1 MLCSLYQNSSLYTPY
16 QRSWL
21 YKLFQMYIP
30 SFRILI
36 DKHSAESK
44 TDFWIIYSQAEL
56 STRFPGYIQ
65 STRIPSYISFAS
77 ILGYEP
83 IPRDRDYI
91 SSTVLYIFKHSLD
104 STPSTRV
111 SDYTM
116 PVFWLILSIPYKCD
130 KNTCHIYHPVKPPW

>member
-1 MLCSLYQNSSLYTPY
+1 M
-16 QRSWL
+16 
-21 YKLFQMYIP
+21 
-30 SFRILI
+30 I

-130 KNTCHIYHPVKPPW
+130 KNTCYIYHPVKPPW